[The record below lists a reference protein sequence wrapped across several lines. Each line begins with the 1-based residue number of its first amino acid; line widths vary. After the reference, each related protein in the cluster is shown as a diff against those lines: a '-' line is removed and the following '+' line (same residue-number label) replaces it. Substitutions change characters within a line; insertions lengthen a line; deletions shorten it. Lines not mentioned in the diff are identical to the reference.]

1 MSKFNPSPKTLV
13 VNELIEQGYTVDYD
27 DALRICHELEEEQQ
41 THHKAAIGLTA
52 VGIVGAG
59 VTLAF
64 CGAVAPLLVPIAAI
78 GVGAM
83 GAWNHP
89 IRAARRDDEADFLR
103 ANPSIVQLIEAK
115 LQSGEVPFKVAAAYL
130 ECFRAWQLTGQPLV
144 LPVAGSNSQI
154 APSHPTDEELQTI
167 GNRLCDRLKAVGKFA
182 DLEQIGQRVKAG
194 DLKGGLK
201 MAISANDLNAAS
213 FLDSFPG
220 KADLYDWASDA
231 MAAVIPTAEKE
242 LSVEEFIDT
251 TPQGRNIESAVMQAQ
266 SGDQP
271 RSAMK
276 IADLSLS
283 QRALTIRAKLE
294 ESGFQLGSILSKSV
308 TVIAGEQRGGKGTLL
323 AMLGILMKAFNPE
336 LKVLYFTAGSDLYP
350 VGFDKVICA
359 DSFPGD
365 KNPDKRVFDELYSA
379 VMALKKY
386 EHYEAKNFFI
396 VVDEAIALGD
406 SADPAKNQEM
416 AKYLLTRFSKSGA
429 GAAVVLH
436 ASNLSSWLGRGNTG
450 GLAQTFKNSA
460 NFIGC
465 GTQSI
470 PDSTNPMR
478 QIQIANG
485 EYFLADPDNFGKRA
499 AGKNSD
505 LGKVPDFLLT
515 RKNPH
520 NGSPDPVRSLL
531 THFPELVNQNPVTV
545 INSSSNSK
553 VSAISLEDM
562 DADSWGLDEPAKSD
576 AWQSEQAI
584 PILTTDQKFQCLTN
598 ALSTAPSLSVAS
610 IGSSLGL
617 DRADAFQLAVVYAFR
632 HKKTTI
638 YDPETQSLISKV
650 KQ

>member
-1 MSKFNPSPKTLV
+1 MTKFNPSPKTLV
-13 VNELIEQGYTVDYD
+13 VSELIEKGYTLDFD
-27 DALRICHELEEEQQ
+27 DALRLCHELEEGEQ
-41 THHKAAIGLTA
+41 TDGKIAIGLTA
-52 VGIVGAG
+52 VGIIGAG

-78 GVGAM
+78 GVGTM

-89 IRAARRDDEADFLR
+89 IRASRRDDEADFLR
-103 ANPSIVQLIEAK
+103 ANPSIVPLIEAR
-115 LQSGEVPFKVAAAYL
+115 LISEAPFKVAAAYL
-130 ECFRAWQLTGQPLV
+130 ECFRAWQMTGQPLTLRTAAT
-144 LPVAGSNSQI
+144 LPT
-154 APSHPTDEELQTI
+154 PHPALDEVKKI
-167 GNRLCDRLKAVGKFA
+167 GNELCNRLVGQKTVLEKITQQTKAEDFRKALKTAIA
-182 DLEQIGQRVKAG
+182 AN
-194 DLKGGLK
+194 GL
-201 MAISANDLNAAS
+201 DAAT

-220 KADLYDWASDA
+220 KAYLYDWATDD
-231 MAAVIPTAEKE
+231 MAADTSAVIPSSEKAQTIGE
-242 LSVEEFIDT
+242 YIDST
-251 TPQGRNIESAVMQAQ
+251 KPDRDVESAVKQSQ

-276 IADLSLS
+276 LADLSLS
-283 QRALTIRAKLE
+283 QRALTIKAKLE

-365 KNPDKRVFDELYSA
+365 KNPDKRVFEELYNA
-379 VMALKKY
+379 VMSLKKY

-436 ASNLSSWLGRGNTG
+436 ASNLSSWLGQGNTG

-460 NFIGC
+460 TFIGC

-470 PDSTNPMR
+470 PDLANPMR
-478 QIQIANG
+478 QIQIASG
-485 EYFLADPDNFGKRA
+485 EYFLADPDNFGKKA

-545 INSSSNSK
+545 IKSSSNSK
-553 VSAISLEDM
+553 VNAISLEDM
-562 DADSWGLDEPAKSD
+562 DAEFWGLDEPAKSD
-576 AWQSEQAI
+576 PWQSEQAI
-584 PILTTDQKFQCLTN
+584 PVLTTDQKFQCLTN
-598 ALSTAPSLSVAS
+598 ALAAMPSLSVAS

-617 DRADAFQLAVVYAFR
+617 DLVEALQLATVYAFR
-632 HKKTTI
+632 NKTTTF
-638 YDPETQSLISKV
+638 YDPKIQSLVRK
-650 KQ
+650 

>member
-1 MSKFNPSPKTLV
+1 MSKLTPIEIKRQLQDRLNTLHSEAIANRQNFQLGKASGIGSLIFGGIGCAAFPPLGIPAAV
-13 VNELIEQGYTVDYD
+13 VAGGLWLASVFAETTTTG
-27 DALRICHELEEEQQ
+27 RIMPLPWVGVRLLDL
-41 THHKAAIGLTA
+41 AAGMDRMATTA
-52 VGIVGAG
+52 G
-59 VTLAF
+59 
-64 CGAVAPLLVPIAAI
+64 
-78 GVGAM
+78 M
-83 GAWNHP
+83 
-89 IRAARRDDEADFLR
+89 EADEVELTDYLSPELR
-103 ANPSIVQLIEAK
+103 TEYLLIRFQGEQLSTALSQLDEYEVETGFATIVARAMKVFGGGGMRLNEATEESAEFVYDASTS
-115 LQSGEVPFKVAAAYL
+115 LSL
-130 ECFRAWQLTGQPLV
+130 S
-144 LPVAGSNSQI
+144 LPQI
-154 APSHPTDEELQTI
+154 APQISPQVQVMPEYQP
-167 GNRLCDRLKAVGKFA
+167 A
-182 DLEQIGQRVKAG
+182 QIGSATRFGSVDVESQSIP
-194 DLKGGLK
+194 
-201 MAISANDLNAAS
+201 AI
-213 FLDSFPG
+213 
-220 KADLYDWASDA
+220 
-231 MAAVIPTAEKE
+231 AE
-242 LSVEEFIDT
+242 LTVGEFIDT
-251 TPQGRNIESAVMQAQ
+251 TPQGRDAETAIKQAQ
-266 SGDQP
+266 SGDRP

-276 IADLSLS
+276 LTDLSLS
-283 QRALTIRAKLE
+283 QRALTIKAKLE

-365 KNPDKRVFDELYSA
+365 KNPDKRVFDELYST
-379 VMALKKY
+379 VMSLKKY

-436 ASNLSSWLGRGNTG
+436 ASNLSSWLGQGNTG

-470 PDSTNPMR
+470 PDVTNPMR
-478 QIQIANG
+478 QIQIASG

-531 THFPELVNQNPVTV
+531 SHFPELVNQNPVTV
-545 INSSSNSK
+545 IKSSSNSK
-553 VSAISLEDM
+553 VNTSSLEDM
-562 DADSWGLDEPAKSD
+562 DAEFWGLDEPAKSD
-576 AWQSEQAI
+576 PWQSEQAI

-598 ALSTAPSLSVAS
+598 ALATMPSLSVAS

-617 DRADAFQLAVVYAFR
+617 DRVEAFQLAVVYAFR

-638 YDPETQSLISKV
+638 YDPETQTLISKV